1 MDAIGLGPLNE
12 LLNKLDLPLQTDSD
26 IWFIIANINR
36 YTNLNYL
43 FSLNIEKDINMTSYS
58 RITLSQPISESFLL
72 LP

>member
-1 MDAIGLGPLNE
+1 MDAIGLDPLNE
-12 LLNKLDLPLQTDSD
+12 LLNKLDLPLQPDSD

-43 FSLNIEKDINMTSYS
+43 FSLNIKKDINMTSCS